1 MQTKILF
8 RTVMIILAI
17 FLVTACSKEARKG
30 RLLGE
35 ADNYFKAGDYDKAK
49 VSYLKVIQLQPQNAL
64 AFERIGAMWQDD
76 GAPLRA
82 GAFLAKASELDPKN
96 VQNRIRLSRCYVDTG
111 RFADGTKEALKVL
124 EQAPENGDAIIAL
137 TEAARSK
144 EDIEA
149 AERQLQ
155 KFPKKDDVSFYLAV
169 ANLSFSGGDLST
181 AVNALQQA
189 LAADPKSSA
198 AHMAVGN
205 LHLAQKD
212 LKQAGEEF
220 KKAADLA
227 PVRSIERLKYAEF
240 EWGVGDAGE
249 VRRIATDM
257 TRSAPDYLPG
267 WFWLAELA
275 YKDKK
280 YDEALSLLENVFG
293 RDDEYLDGRRLQ
305 GDVLLAKGDT
315 KKALEVLERL
325 DQTYHDVPFI
335 KYKLAG
341 AYLRNN
347 NVNQAKVALE
357 KATSLNPD
365 YDDAVLLLAQVNLS
379 TGHAEAVI
387 EPVTRL
393 LKRRPDLS
401 NAALVLAGAYDSLD
415 RFDDAA
421 VVL

>member
-8 RTVMIILAI
+8 RIVTLILAI
-17 FLVTACSKEARKG
+17 LLVTACSKEARKA

-35 ADNYFKAGDYDKAK
+35 ADNYFKAGNYDKAK
-49 VSYLKVIQLQPQNAL
+49 LAYLNALRLDSQNAL

-82 GAFLAKASELDPKN
+82 AGFLKRASELDPKN
-96 VQNRIRLSRCYVDTG
+96 VQNRIRLARCYVATG
-111 RFADGTKEALKVL
+111 HFNDGTKEALKVL
-124 EQAPENGDAIIAL
+124 EQAPDNGDAIITL
-137 TEAARSK
+137 TESARSK
-144 EDIEA
+144 EDIDA
-149 AERQLQ
+149 AEKQLQ
-155 KFPKKDDVSFYLAV
+155 KFPKKNDVSFYLAA

-198 AHMAVGN
+198 AHLAMGN
-205 LHLAQKD
+205 LHLTQKD

-249 VRRIATDM
+249 VRRTATDM
-257 TRSAPDYLPG
+257 TKSAPDYLPG

-315 KKALEVLERL
+315 KKALEVLERV
-325 DQTYHDVPFI
+325 DQTYPDVPVI
-335 KYKLAG
+335 KYSLAR
-341 AYLRNN
+341 AYLQNN
-347 NVNQAKVALE
+347 NINQAKLAL
-357 KATSLNPD
+357 D
-365 YDDAVLLLAQVNLS
+365 QAV
-379 TGHAEAVI
+379 
-387 EPVTRL
+387 
-393 LKRRPDLS
+393 
-401 NAALVLAGAYDSLD
+401 
-415 RFDDAA
+415 
-421 VVL
+421 

>member
-1 MQTKILF
+1 MQTSKTLF
-8 RTVMIILAI
+8 RIVTLTLAVTLI
-17 FLVTACSKEARKG
+17 TACSKEAKKT

-35 ADNYFKAGDYDKAK
+35 ANAYFKAGNYDKAK
-49 VSYLKVIQLQPQNAL
+49 LAYLNALRVDPQNAL

-76 GAPLRA
+76 GAPVRA
-82 GAFLAKASELDPKN
+82 AGFLKRASELDPKN
-96 VQNRIRLSRCYVDTG
+96 VQNRIRLARCYVATG
-111 RFADGTKEALKVL
+111 HFNDGTKEALKVL
-124 EQAPENGDAIIAL
+124 EQAPDNSDAIITL

-149 AERQLQ
+149 AEKQLQ
-155 KFPKKDDVSFYLAV
+155 KFPKKNDVSFYLAA

-181 AVNALQQA
+181 AVNALQKA

-198 AHMAVGN
+198 AHMAIGN
-205 LHLAQKD
+205 LHLAKKD

-227 PVRSIERLKYAEF
+227 PVRSNERLKYAEF

-257 TRSAPDYLPG
+257 TKSAPDYLSG

-280 YDEALSLLENVFG
+280 YDDALSLLENVFG

-305 GDVLLAKGDT
+305 GDLLLAKGDT

-325 DQTYHDVPFI
+325 DQTYPDIPII
-335 KYKLAG
+335 KYNLAR
-341 AYLRNN
+341 AYLPNN
-347 NVNQAKVALE
+347 NINQAKLALDQ
-357 KATSLNPD
+357 AVSLNAN
-365 YDDAVLLLAQVNLS
+365 YDDAVLLLAEVNLG
-379 TGHAEAVI
+379 TGHGEAVS
-387 EPVTRL
+387 EPMTRL
-393 LKRRPDLS
+393 LR
-401 NAALVLAGAYDSLD
+401 
-415 RFDDAA
+415 
-421 VVL
+421 